1 MDGYGSQI
9 RLSVRR
15 ELALGQKDWHRFY
28 MSRSSK
34 EGCSKEGCR
43 KEGCRK
49 EGLLTIRCVG
59 LQLIRA
65 GL

>member
-34 EGCSKEGCR
+34 EGCSKED
-43 KEGCRK
+43 
-49 EGLLTIRCVG
+49 LLTIRCVG
-59 LQLIRA
+59 LRLIRA

>member
-43 KEGCRK
+43 KEG
-49 EGLLTIRCVG
+49 LLTIRFVG
-59 LQLIRA
+59 LRLIRA

>member
-1 MDGYGSQI
+1 MDGYESQI

-43 KEGCRK
+43 KEG
-49 EGLLTIRCVG
+49 LLTIRCVG
-59 LQLIRA
+59 LRLIRA

>member
-34 EGCSKEGCR
+34 QGCS

-59 LQLIRA
+59 LRLIRA
-65 GL
+65 RL

>member
-43 KEGCRK
+43 KEG
-49 EGLLTIRCVG
+49 LLTIRCVG
-59 LQLIRA
+59 LRLIRA
-65 GL
+65 RL

>member
-43 KEGCRK
+43 KEG
-49 EGLLTIRCVG
+49 LLTIRCVG